1 MLLFCLIM
9 TLCKHKVGRV
19 AKYRRFSH
27 VNHFQLWVLKDNISI
42 PTHLLTLAICV
53 SPDLSRGE
61 SSKPELMLNFILKVC
76 MLKML

>member
-42 PTHLLTLAICV
+42 PTPFTDTGNSCTIV
-53 SPDLSRGE
+53 SPGFR
-61 SSKPELMLNFILKVC
+61 MAKVAGNPPNLTWC
-76 MLKML
+76 